1 MHFDGHGSLSVELFN
16 VKKYL
21 KTRKIFESD
30 NKKKRDLGKLKK
42 VSHGRSWNLE
52 SSKEYEP

>member
-1 MHFDGHGSLSVELFN
+1 MHFGGHGSLSVELSK

-30 NKKKRDLGKLKK
+30 NKTGDLGKLEK
-42 VSHGRSWNLE
+42 VSHGRSWNLN
-52 SSKEYEP
+52 SSKEYEA